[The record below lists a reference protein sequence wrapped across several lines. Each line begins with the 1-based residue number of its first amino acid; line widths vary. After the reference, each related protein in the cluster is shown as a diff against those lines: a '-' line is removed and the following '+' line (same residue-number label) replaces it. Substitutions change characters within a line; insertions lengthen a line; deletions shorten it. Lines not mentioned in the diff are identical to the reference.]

1 MRART
6 ETHLH
11 FVGIGGIG
19 MSGIAEVLLNQGYII
34 SGSDVAESENTKKLQ
49 SIGAKIVIGHHSENV
64 QGAHAVVISSA
75 IRSDNPEVVQAKKLR
90 IPVIPRAEMLGEL
103 MRDKVG
109 IAVAGS
115 HGKTTT
121 TSILATI
128 LTYARLDPTLIIGG
142 KVDSLGGNA
151 KLGQGKLVVAEADE
165 SDGSFLHLPA
175 TYSVITN
182 IDNDHMDH
190 FGSQEKLEIAFVN
203 FGSKIPFYGTLVVC
217 QDDPGIGQCIDR
229 FTKPYRTYGLTPKSD
244 CYASDISFESDCTS
258 FSVYFRDESTKK
270 HVKQGIVQIF
280 IPGVHNVLNALAAIC
295 MADQLQVSFETI
307 TQALS
312 QFRGVKRRFET
323 KFHDPVR
330 NVKILDDYAHH
341 PTEIAATLSAARN
354 VWKGRIITVF
364 QPHRFSRTQLCMGQ
378 FCKAF
383 EQTDVLMLTDIYAA
397 GEDPIQGLDSQVL
410 LKNISKVKKMDQ
422 KLMYVGDVGHAKDE
436 VKKMVQPNDLVIC
449 LGAGSITKLSD
460 QLAQMLKS

>member
-34 SGSDVAESENTKKLQ
+34 SGSDVAESGNTKRLQ
-49 SIGAKIVIGHHSENV
+49 SLGAKIVIGHQSGNV
-64 QGAHAVVISSA
+64 EGSHAVVISSA

-128 LTYARLDPTLIIGG
+128 LTHARLDPTLIIGG
-142 KVDSLGGNA
+142 IVDSLGGNA

-175 TYSVITN
+175 TYSIITN
-182 IDNDHMDH
+182 IDNDHLDH
-190 FGSQEKLEIAFVN
+190 FGDQEKLENAFIN
-203 FGSKIPFYGTLVVC
+203 FGSKIPFYGTLVLC
-217 QDDPGIGQCIDR
+217 QDDPAIARCLDR

-244 CYASDISFESDCTS
+244 CYAADIKFDNDRTS
-258 FSVYFRDESTKK
+258 FSVFFRDSNTKN
-270 HVKQGIVQIF
+270 HVKQGIVEIF
-280 IPGVHNVLNALAAIC
+280 IPGVHNVMNTLAAIS

-307 TQALS
+307 TKALS

-323 KFHDPVR
+323 KFHDTAR
-330 NVKILDDYAHH
+330 NVKILDDYGHH
-341 PTEIAATLSAARN
+341 PTEIMATLNAARN
-354 VWKGRIITVF
+354 VWKGRIITIF
-364 QPHRFSRTQLCMGQ
+364 QPHRYSRTQLCMEQ

-397 GEDPIQGLDSQVL
+397 GEDPIKGLDSEIL
-410 LKNISKVKKMDQ
+410 LKNISKNKNGNQ
-422 KLMYVGDVGHAKDE
+422 KLMYVGDVGRAKDE

-460 QLAQMLKS
+460 QLALLLK

>member
-19 MSGIAEVLLNQGYII
+19 MSGIAEVLLNQGYVI
-34 SGSDVAESENTKKLQ
+34 SGSDVAESENTKRLQ
-49 SIGAKIVIGHHSENV
+49 YLGAKIFIGHQSENV
-64 QGAHAVVISSA
+64 QGSHAVVISSA
-75 IRSDNPEVVQAKKLR
+75 IRLDNPEVVQAKKLR

-109 IAVAGS
+109 VAVAGS

-128 LTYARLDPTLIIGG
+128 LTYAKLDPTLIIGG

-151 KLGQGKLVVAEADE
+151 KLGQGKLVIAEADE

-175 TYSVITN
+175 IYSIITN
-182 IDNDHMDH
+182 IDNDHLDH
-190 FGSQEKLEIAFVN
+190 FGSQEKIEAAFIN
-203 FGSKIPFYGTLVVC
+203 FASKIPFHGNLVVC
-217 QDDPGIGQCIDR
+217 QDDSGVSRCLDR
-229 FTKPYRTYGLTPKSD
+229 FTKPFRTYGLTPKSD
-244 CYASDISFESDCTS
+244 CYASDITFERDCTS
-258 FSVYFRDESTKK
+258 FSVYLKDENTNK
-270 HVKQGIVQIF
+270 HVKQGVVQIS
-280 IPGVHNVLNALAAIC
+280 IPGVHNVLNALAAIS
-295 MADQLQVSFETI
+295 MANLLQVSFETI
-307 TQALS
+307 TQALV

-330 NVKILDDYAHH
+330 NVKILDDYGHH
-341 PTEIAATLSAARN
+341 PTEIMATLKAARN
-354 VWKGRIITVF
+354 VWKGRIITIF
-364 QPHRFSRTQLCMGQ
+364 QPHRYSRTQLCMEQ

-397 GEDPIQGLDSQVL
+397 GEDPIKGLDSELL
-410 LKNISKVKKMDQ
+410 LKNISKNQNGNQ
-422 KLMYVGDVGHAKDE
+422 KLMYVGDVGRAKDE
-436 VKKMVQPNDLVIC
+436 IKKMVQANDLVIC

-460 QLAQMLKS
+460 QLAQMLK